1 MTESAPRYPTS
12 LGTSDADTITLLGQD
27 LAADLMGKV
36 SFGEL
41 ALWLVTQRRPT
52 SGQVAVFE
60 AVLVALADHGFTPT
74 AIAARLT
81 YLSAPDSVQG
91 ALAAGLLGG
100 GSRFLGV
107 TEDTG
112 RFLADALAEAGEP
125 LPADD
130 AGWDAIALA
139 AVRRAREAG
148 RLIPGLGH
156 PVHKVTDPRTPVL
169 IRIAEEN
176 GLRGPHLRL
185 FEAIGRVHPQVLGRT
200 LPLNGAGTSGAA
212 LADLGLPVGLLRGF
226 ALLARTAGLLGQL
239 AEEQRRPIGMDVY
252 LAVDR
257 NADYVPPDPP
267 GPPTPRSINGADM
280 ATIAAV
286 IASTH
291 HPFYLRA
298 PHGHRRRT
306 GRRSRTSGCQDRG
319 LPRDPHPGPPGCAGN
334 GRQRPFPP
342 ALARQHA
349 AVPDRQGAV
358 LRRELL
364 QRGAGVRPA
373 PDVPARATRS
383 CRPTC
388 SAAGSTPASTW
399 RSATSCGSTTA
410 SPARSSPCG
419 PQADLPIV
427 PVYTNIFAPPMPQPR
442 RFVELG
448 QAIRALVEAW
458 PSDKRVAII
467 GTGHLSL
474 ELGGPRQFGPHG
486 PDPEFD
492 RKAVEWIASADLKSA
507 LAEVSLDSLWLP
519 GNATHG
525 FMDFMLMMGVAGE
538 NVRADYADSLDLFH
552 TMEAYFTWYPEASC

>member
-112 RFLADALAEAGEP
+112 RFLADALAEGAGGAGGGQP

-169 IRIAEEN
+169 IRIADEH

-257 NADYVPPDPP
+257 NSDYVPPDPP
-267 GPPTPRSINGADM
+267 GPPN
-280 ATIAAV
+280 
-286 IASTH
+286 
-291 HPFYLRA
+291 
-298 PHGHRRRT
+298 
-306 GRRSRTSGCQDRG
+306 
-319 LPRDPHPGPPGCAGN
+319 PPE
-334 GRQRPFPP
+334 
-342 ALARQHA
+342 H
-349 AVPDRQGAV
+349 
-358 LRRELL
+358 
-364 QRGAGVRPA
+364 
-373 PDVPARATRS
+373 
-383 CRPTC
+383 
-388 SAAGSTPASTW
+388 
-399 RSATSCGSTTA
+399 
-410 SPARSSPCG
+410 
-419 PQADLPIV
+419 
-427 PVYTNIFAPPMPQPR
+427 
-442 RFVELG
+442 
-448 QAIRALVEAW
+448 
-458 PSDKRVAII
+458 
-467 GTGHLSL
+467 
-474 ELGGPRQFGPHG
+474 
-486 PDPEFD
+486 
-492 RKAVEWIASADLKSA
+492 
-507 LAEVSLDSLWLP
+507 
-519 GNATHG
+519 
-525 FMDFMLMMGVAGE
+525 
-538 NVRADYADSLDLFH
+538 
-552 TMEAYFTWYPEASC
+552 

>member
-52 SGQVAVFE
+52 PGQVAVFE

-112 RFLADALAEAGEP
+112 RFLADALAEAEGE
-125 LPADD
+125 AEGVEGGAEMDVDD
-130 AGWDAIALA
+130 AGWDAVALT

-169 IRIAEEN
+169 IRIADEN

-267 GPPTPRSINGADM
+267 RPP
-280 ATIAAV
+280 V
-286 IASTH
+286 
-291 HPFYLRA
+291 
-298 PHGHRRRT
+298 
-306 GRRSRTSGCQDRG
+306 
-319 LPRDPHPGPPGCAGN
+319 PPE
-334 GRQRPFPP
+334 Q
-342 ALARQHA
+342 
-349 AVPDRQGAV
+349 
-358 LRRELL
+358 
-364 QRGAGVRPA
+364 
-373 PDVPARATRS
+373 
-383 CRPTC
+383 
-388 SAAGSTPASTW
+388 
-399 RSATSCGSTTA
+399 
-410 SPARSSPCG
+410 
-419 PQADLPIV
+419 
-427 PVYTNIFAPPMPQPR
+427 
-442 RFVELG
+442 
-448 QAIRALVEAW
+448 
-458 PSDKRVAII
+458 
-467 GTGHLSL
+467 
-474 ELGGPRQFGPHG
+474 
-486 PDPEFD
+486 
-492 RKAVEWIASADLKSA
+492 
-507 LAEVSLDSLWLP
+507 
-519 GNATHG
+519 
-525 FMDFMLMMGVAGE
+525 
-538 NVRADYADSLDLFH
+538 
-552 TMEAYFTWYPEASC
+552 